1 MAVHNVMAFRPLR
14 TVIRWQVLV
23 TIVMS
28 AFGGYLAGVH
38 GAISAAL
45 GGLIAVAAAVAYM
58 VMLSMHRDPS
68 AGGVLLSALRAE
80 AAKVLLIIVLLW
92 LVLATYKDAN
102 VVGFIGAF
110 AVSVIIFAMA
120 VFVRDE

>member
-1 MAVHNVMAFRPLR
+1 MAVPRVVPSKPLR

-23 TIVMS
+23 TIAMS
-28 AFGGYLAGVH
+28 ALGGYLAGVH

-45 GGLIAVAAAVAYM
+45 GGLIAVAAAVVYL
-58 VMLSMHRDPS
+58 VMLSMHRDAS
-68 AGGVLLSALRAE
+68 AGGVLLAALRAE

-92 LVLATYKDAN
+92 LVLATYRDAN